1 MTTSPLTN
9 RLRVINRTYALSQSE
24 HGAIRQ
30 AAVLLDALCEIYE
43 ANAPDAHD
51 QATRLLREA
60 GLVQHG

>member
-30 AAVLLDALCEIYE
+30 AALLLDALSEFY
-43 ANAPDAHD
+43 NSKAPDAHE

-60 GLVQHG
+60 GLVPHE